1 MKKKVY
7 KPSSKPHAPWQVPP
21 KARDADAE
29 KEAPKSGRGKTG
41 QRASF
46 SKSHKEKHRADK
58 PGVRRERPEG
68 SSGAHPAGTPFP
80 LNKFLAHGGVC
91 ARRKAVT
98 YIQEGKVTVNGK
110 VVLSPGFKVT
120 TEDTVCMEGKKVVL
134 QETPV
139 YLLLNKPKGY
149 LTTTDDPKDRRT
161 VMELVDRATRERI
174 YPVGRLDRNTSG
186 LLLFT
191 NDGELAQQL
200 AHPSHLVK
208 KIYHVVLEQPL
219 TRHDLDRIAAGLTL
233 EDGLVQVDAVA
244 YEDPEDKTQIGIE
257 IHNGR
262 NRIVRRIFA
271 HLGYEVRS
279 LDRVLYAGLTKK
291 NLPRGKWRHLTPREV
306 LWLKHF
312 KKGG

>member
-1 MKKKVY
+1 
-7 KPSSKPHAPWQVPP
+7 
-21 KARDADAE
+21 
-29 KEAPKSGRGKTG
+29 
-41 QRASF
+41 
-46 SKSHKEKHRADK
+46 
-58 PGVRRERPEG
+58 
-68 SSGAHPAGTPFP
+68 
-80 LNKFLAHGGVC
+80 LAHGGVC

-110 VVLSPGFKVT
+110 VVLTPGFKVT
-120 TEDTVCMEGKKVVL
+120 AKDTVCVEGKKVVL

-139 YLLLNKPKGY
+139 YVLLNKPKGY
-149 LTTTDDPKDRRT
+149 LTTTDDPRDRRT
-161 VMELVDRATRERI
+161 VMDLVERATKERI

-208 KIYHVVLEQPL
+208 KVYHVVLDQPL

-233 EDGLVQVDAVA
+233 EDGLIQVDALA

-257 IHNGR
+257 IHSGR

-271 HLGYEVRS
+271 HLGYEVKS

-306 LWLKHF
+306 VWLKHF

>member
-1 MKKKVY
+1 MKKKQY
-7 KPSSKPHAPWQVPP
+7 KPSAKPHAPWQVPP
-21 KARDADAE
+21 SPRDTGGSKEERKSARSEKATR
-29 KEAPKSGRGKTG
+29 PS
-41 QRASF
+41 
-46 SKSHKEKHRADK
+46 
-58 PGVRRERPEG
+58 RRQ
-68 SSGAHPAGTPFP
+68 SGANRPDKTAAPRHRQQGAFPLPAAEVPFP

-110 VVLSPGFKVT
+110 VVLTPGFKVT
-120 TEDTVCMEGKKVVL
+120 AKDTVYVEGKKVVL

-139 YLLLNKPKGY
+139 YVLLNKPKGY
-149 LTTTDDPKDRRT
+149 LTTTEDPRDRRT
-161 VMELVDRATRERI
+161 VMDLVARATEERI

-200 AHPSHLVK
+200 AHPSHLIK
-208 KIYHVVLEQPL
+208 KVYHVVLDKPL

-233 EDGLVQVDAVA
+233 EDGPVQVDALA
-244 YEDPEDKTQIGIE
+244 YEDPQDKTQIGIE
-257 IHNGR
+257 IHSGR

-271 HLGYEVRS
+271 HLGYDVRS

-291 NLPRGKWRHLTPREV
+291 NLPRGKWRHLTPQEV
-306 LWLKHF
+306 VWLKHF
-312 KKGG
+312 KKGR